1 MAVRLRPQDHL
12 HNICIRGPIYSRGLD
27 GTWWMIALDLFVAAN
42 IFPGG
47 GSPVADIFAV
57 ALALALFALL
67 YWAIEL
73 IDRI

>member
-1 MAVRLRPQDHL
+1 V
-12 HNICIRGPIYSRGLD
+12 
-27 GTWWMIALDLFVAAN
+27 LFLAD

-47 GSPVADIFAV
+47 GGPLADLLAV
-57 ALALALFALL
+57 AIALVLFVLL

>member
-1 MAVRLRPQDHL
+1 LAD
-12 HNICIRGPIYSRGLD
+12 
-27 GTWWMIALDLFVAAN
+27 

-47 GSPVADIFAV
+47 GGLPVGLFAV
-57 ALALALFALL
+57 AIAVALFALL